1 MGERLAF
8 TFALTGRRVWGHGTQ
23 GVALGYGLAAL
34 SGRVFKIDFLA
45 RLFFSLYPLIL
56 YGLQLNAVA
65 ISKRD
70 SFSLLTIK

>member
-1 MGERLAF
+1 MGERLAL
-8 TFALTGRRVWGHGTQ
+8 TFALT
-23 GVALGYGLAAL
+23 
-34 SGRVFKIDFLA
+34 GRVFKIDFLA